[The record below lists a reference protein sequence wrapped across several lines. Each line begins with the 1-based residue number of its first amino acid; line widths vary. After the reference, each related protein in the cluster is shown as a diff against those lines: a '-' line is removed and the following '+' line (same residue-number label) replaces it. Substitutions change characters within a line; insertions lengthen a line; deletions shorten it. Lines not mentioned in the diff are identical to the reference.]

1 MKYWRITDSNLS
13 RTQPP
18 VNRPGRPSSG
28 AYSASMKSGHPLRRR
43 VTGRP
48 NVRTQKSTGKN
59 VRSRVVKRKSKEAAP
74 RTAISG
80 TRDGTTGPAPA
91 AASATAVSAPERRSR
106 TKARLHAAMKN
117 CIAASAALNSAEM
130 RRGLSPIR
138 TAMSSPVR
146 NAPAAARRV
155 CSVCGARDV
164 TEQIGAFA
172 DRYPHHY
179 ENGECIYCRAHE
191 EGPTDPGPT
200 LEPEPGTNSRRSS
213 GTEPRRNAGIYGGMN
228 MREKS
233 GRDIGAD

>member
-1 MKYWRITDSNLS
+1 M
-13 RTQPP
+13 
-18 VNRPGRPSSG
+18 NRPGRPSSG

-91 AASATAVSAPERRSR
+91 AASATAMSAPERRSR

-146 NAPAAARRV
+146 NAPAATRCACAVYAAHGTSQSRSEPLPTVIRITMKTENVSTAMRTRKGRQTRV
-155 CSVCGARDV
+155 RPRNPNLNQLPA
-164 TEQIGAFA
+164 QIRNRTSAK
-172 DRYPHHY
+172 
-179 ENGECIYCRAHE
+179 
-191 EGPTDPGPT
+191 
-200 LEPEPGTNSRRSS
+200 
-213 GTEPRRNAGIYGGMN
+213 RRNIRRNEYA
-228 MREKS
+228 
-233 GRDIGAD
+233 